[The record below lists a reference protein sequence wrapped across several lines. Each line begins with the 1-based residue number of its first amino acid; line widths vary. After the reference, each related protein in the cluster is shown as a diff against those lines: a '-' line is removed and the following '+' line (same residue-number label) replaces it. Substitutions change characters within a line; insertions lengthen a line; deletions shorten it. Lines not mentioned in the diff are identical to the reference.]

1 MLGMIL
7 GVASLITVMSVM
19 NGFAAELH
27 GRILA
32 LVPHATIEADVGS
45 INDWQ
50 SLSEELQL
58 EGVIG
63 IAPVIRDTVLLQ
75 AWGRQRGAQ
84 LSGISLSPQSDV
96 TSLHEHIVSGDLD
109 RLESPGFTVVI
120 GEGLANL
127 LGVSVGDSI
136 EATLPTVSVTPLG
149 VFPRTRSLE
158 VVAIFKVGAD
168 LDATQG
174 WVGIDTARRLFARRG
189 VDGIQIQYANLA
201 DAQRATEALE
211 ASLPDGYR
219 LRDWRSS
226 QGSLF
231 AAVEMEKI
239 TVAILLMAVVVVAAF
254 NIVSTLTM
262 SVTEKQGDIAV
273 LRVMGLSSNAI
284 LIVFLGHGL
293 LLGGIGI
300 VIGAAVGIGL
310 AVSVSDIAVWLE
322 QLSGKNLFDPRVY
335 YIGRLPSVLQWSD
348 VIITAGASL
357 LLSLLATLYPAWRA
371 SRIHPVEILNHG

>member
-19 NGFAAELH
+19 NGFATELH

-32 LVPHATIEADVGS
+32 LVPHATIESDVGS
-45 INDWQ
+45 ISDWQ

-58 EGVIG
+58 EGAIG

-84 LSGISLSPQSDV
+84 LSGISLSQQSGV

-109 RLESPGFTVVI
+109 RLEASAFTVVI

-158 VVAIFKVGAD
+158 VVAVFKVGAD

-174 WVGIDTARRLFARRG
+174 WVSIETARRLFARRG
-189 VDGIQIQYANLA
+189 VDGIQIQYASLA
-201 DAQRATEALE
+201 DAQRAAEALE

-219 LRDWRSS
+219 LKDWRSS

-284 LIVFLGHGL
+284 LMIFLGHGL